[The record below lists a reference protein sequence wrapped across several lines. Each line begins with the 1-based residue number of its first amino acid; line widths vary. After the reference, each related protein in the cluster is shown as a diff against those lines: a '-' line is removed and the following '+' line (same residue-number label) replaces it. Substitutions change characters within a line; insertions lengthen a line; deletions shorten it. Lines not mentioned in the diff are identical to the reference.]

1 MTQWSEQ
8 LEELGFEK
16 YKKADGSV
24 SFKYFSNDRRHVF
37 WTQITVKQV
46 GKPSPDA
53 WQVTYTRSEIQIG
66 FWKAHDIT
74 KSIEVRVHNSSA
86 KLIEEINQQMIIR
99 LNSLAETS
107 NSL

>member
-8 LEELGFEK
+8 LNELGFEK

-24 SFKYFSNDRRHVF
+24 SFKYFSNDRRHKF

-46 GKPSPDA
+46 GKPSPDS

-74 KSIEVRVHNSSA
+74 KSIEVRVHNSSS
-86 KLIEEINQQMIIR
+86 KLIEEINEQMSVKP
-99 LNSLAETS
+99 SLLTKIS
-107 NSL
+107 N

>member
-1 MTQWSEQ
+1 MTEWSDQ
-8 LEELGFEK
+8 LEELGFNK
-16 YKKADGSV
+16 YKKEDGSV
-24 SFKYFSNDRRHVF
+24 TFKYFSDDRRHVF

-74 KSIEVRVHNSSA
+74 KSIEVRVHNSAS
-86 KLIEEINQQMIIR
+86 KLIEEINQQMSIKPNLLTKI
-99 LNSLAETS
+99 S
-107 NSL
+107 N